1 MDDLIHSK
9 TDCIMQQT
17 PFGHGD
23 NPVQPLITLASG
35 LKMKLGHE
43 IAIPILGI
51 PAFRE
56 VLVNAVVGDHHPVI
70 GNIDVCSVMGF
81 KHQPDIQTTG
91 SFGSG
96 QKPGP
101 SAREDGPPEALSV
114 ETSARDV
121 TEETSP
127 NEPRPIGTGWFSFAW
142 IVISGSNFM
151 AISNDGFGWG

>member
-1 MDDLIHSK
+1 
-9 TDCIMQQT
+9 
-17 PFGHGD
+17 
-23 NPVQPLITLASG
+23 
-35 LKMKLGHE
+35 MKLGHE
-43 IAIPILGI
+43 ITIPVLGI

-56 VLVNAVVGDHHPVI
+56 VLVNAVGRGHHPLI

-121 TEETSP
+121 TEKTSSEWTP
-127 NEPRPIGTGWFSFAW
+127 ANRYGLVQFRMDRHKWFQLH
-142 IVISGSNFM
+142 VNLQ
-151 AISNDGFGWG
+151 